1 MPSFE
6 ELTDE
11 QRANLARA
19 GFKLFHNPE
28 VSRDAKKL
36 LTRADPKVRF
46 PEIEAEESTAA
57 QLRERDD
64 RIAKLEAQQIEAD
77 LERRLEAKRKQAEDL
92 GIDPADVEK
101 LIVERGK
108 AGRVIDWESA
118 LELIQ
123 LQQQSAAATPSGD
136 DFKVGN
142 EMPGISE
149 MITAGPE
156 GAAKIAR
163 DLTHK
168 AIDEMR
174 GRRFAGARRR

>member
-6 ELTDE
+6 ELSED

-28 VSRDAKKL
+28 VSRDAKRL

-46 PEIEAEESTAA
+46 PEIEAEESTNA

-64 RIAKLEAQQIEAD
+64 RIAKLESQQIEAD
-77 LERRLEAKRKQAEDL
+77 LERRLETKRRQAEDL
-92 GIDPADVEK
+92 GIDPMDVEK

-108 AGRVIDWESA
+108 NGRIIDWESA

-123 LQQQSAAATPSGD
+123 LQQQSAAASPSTD

-142 EMPGISE
+142 EMPGIAE
-149 MITAGPE
+149 MINAGPE

-163 DLTHK
+163 ELTHK
-168 AIDEMR
+168 AITEMK
-174 GRRFAGARRR
+174 GRRQVGAR

>member
-6 ELTDE
+6 ELTDD
-11 QRANLARA
+11 QRVNLARA

-28 VSRDAKKL
+28 VSREAKRL
-36 LTRADPKVRF
+36 LTKADPKVRF
-46 PEIEAEESTAA
+46 PEIEAEETTTAA
-57 QLRERDD
+57 LRERDD

-77 LERRLEAKRKQAEDL
+77 LERRLEMKRKQAEEL
-92 GIDPADVEK
+92 GVDPADVEK

-108 AGRVIDWESA
+108 GGRVIDWESA

-123 LQQQSAAATPSGD
+123 LQRQSAAATPSSD

-142 EMPGISE
+142 EMPGIKD
-149 MITAGPE
+149 MINAGPE

-163 DLTHK
+163 DLTHQ
-168 AIDEMR
+168 AINEMR
-174 GRRFAGARRR
+174 GRRQVGVR